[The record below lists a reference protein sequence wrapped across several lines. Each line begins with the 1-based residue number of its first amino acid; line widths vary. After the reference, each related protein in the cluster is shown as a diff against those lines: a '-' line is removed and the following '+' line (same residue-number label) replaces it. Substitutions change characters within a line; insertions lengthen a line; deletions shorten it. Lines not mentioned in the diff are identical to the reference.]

1 MLYTQKYYLQKNT
14 SALNQVTTRVGIFV
28 GLDFTTNLTL
38 EMNSNKYLS
47 TIPSFSF
54 SSNFTK
60 VLIDYSNSKNNTDI
74 TLLNGLFFGLTAGA
88 TFTISSAQYSIDGVG
103 SEANLGGT
111 YEFESFI
118 GNVIVATPIALNSAN
133 TRLLKYEADYFVNP
147 PQFGLSLSPEGRT
160 PEYVITNS
168 VITDKNVSFIKFGIY
183 PGDKIK
189 ISGTELNNGIFTIKG
204 LTTNKDKS
212 EYLTVEEGLTQ
223 ESAFGDRVSI
233 ELLQERK
240 GADFAVVA
248 ATGPVDLGACG
259 VYVNGSKVACYENQ
273 TQVQCSIRAS
283 MLDGT
288 SSWFLN
294 STCDRVPTTIT
305 TTTTR
310 FVPASSNTNPLAS
323 LSGLGYFGSGNSVN
337 L

>member
-14 SALNQVTTRVGIFV
+14 SALDRVSTRVGIFL

-54 SSNFTK
+54 SSNFNK
-60 VLIDYSNSKNNTDI
+60 VLIDYSNSVNNTDI
-74 TLLNGLFFGLTAGA
+74 TLLNGLFAGLTSGT
-88 TFTISSAQYSIDGVG
+88 TFTINSASYTIDGSG

-118 GNVIVATPIALNSAN
+118 GNVIIATPIAINNAN
-133 TRLLKYEADYFVNP
+133 QRLLKYEADYFINP
-147 PQFGLSLSPEGRT
+147 PQFGLSLSPEGRA
-160 PEYVITNS
+160 PQYVITNS
-168 VITDKNVSFIKFGIY
+168 IITDKNVSFVKFGIY

-189 ISGTELNNGIFTIKG
+189 ISGTQFNNGIFTVKG
-204 LTTNKDKS
+204 ITTNKDKS

-223 ESAFGDRVSI
+223 ESGFGNRVSV

-240 GADFAVVA
+240 YGDTAIVP
-248 ATGPVDLGACG
+248 ATGPVEIGACG
-259 VYVNGSKVACYENQ
+259 VYVNNEKVSCYENQ
-273 TQVQCSIRAS
+273 TLVQCSVRAS
-283 MLDGT
+283 LVNGT
-288 SSWFLN
+288 LSWLAN
-294 STCDRVPTTIT
+294 SNCNALPTSLVPIRTG
-305 TTTTR
+305 
-310 FVPASSNTNPLAS
+310 FVPASATTNPIAS
-323 LSGLGYFGSGNSVN
+323 LSNLGYFGSGNSIN